1 MVIYHPVYRFF
12 EDVSYPYVVYSG
24 SLLQFLVENGGYA
37 AHEVY
42 GKRSGVVSHDV
53 PFKEGF
59 EAVCEYTVGV
69 RVGTVGFQERCER
82 S

>member
-42 GKRSGVVSHDV
+42 GKRSGW
-53 PFKEGF
+53 
-59 EAVCEYTVGV
+59 
-69 RVGTVGFQERCER
+69 
-82 S
+82 